1 MPDKNKSP
9 SRRRFIKPGDRIFRV
24 PRPIQWEVIL
34 PSITRPRVGGGGI
47 STSVIAFGFGA
58 VILIGT
64 LLLMLPVA
72 ATNGISA
79 DPTIALF
86 TSTSAVCV
94 TGLVVADTADYWSPF
109 GEGVILFLIQIGGFG
124 FMTTATL
131 ILLALGRRIGLRER
145 LLIKEA
151 MGVTQLGGVVR
162 IVRQMAFFTIVA
174 EILGAALI
182 YLRLS
187 TQSPHGEA
195 LWKSIFHSISAFN
208 NAGFDLYGGYRSLS
222 DFQTD
227 PLVILT
233 TAGLFILGGI
243 SYMVISDILRKR
255 GFVHLSL
262 DSKMVITTMTFL
274 LALGTI
280 VLLLTEMNNSDTL
293 GPLSL
298 PQKILNAF
306 FHAATPRTAGFA
318 SLNIGS
324 FAVYSLFFIMFLMLV
339 GGASGSTAG
348 GIKVN
353 TFGLLVATIISTL
366 RGDENPTAFQ
376 REINTEQI
384 QRALT
389 LVILA
394 VVFIF
399 IIVFCLTITENMS
412 FSDLLFE
419 TISAFG
425 TVGLSTGITP
435 ILSTAGRLLIIL
447 TMFIGRIGPLTLI
460 LSLTLR
466 QRRSDFSYPKE
477 AVRIG

>member
-1 MPDKNKSP
+1 MPEKNKP
-9 SRRRFIKPGDRIFRV
+9 TSRRRFIKPGDRIFRV

-72 ATNGISA
+72 TTDGTAA
-79 DPTIALF
+79 DPTTALF
-86 TSTSAVCV
+86 TSASSVCV
-94 TGLVVADTADYWSPF
+94 TGLIVKDTADYWSPF
-109 GEGVILFLIQIGGFG
+109 GEGVILLLIQIGGFG

-131 ILLALGRRIGLRER
+131 VLLALGRRIGLRER

-162 IVRQMAFFTIVA
+162 IVRQMAFFTIITEV
-174 EILGAALI
+174 LGAALI

-187 TQSPHGEA
+187 TQFPHGQA
-195 LWKSIFHSISAFN
+195 LWKSVFHSISAFN
-208 NAGFDLYGGYRSLS
+208 NCGFDLYGGFRSLS
-222 DFQTD
+222 NFQTD
-227 PLVILT
+227 PLIILT
-233 TAGLFILGGI
+233 TAGLILLGGI
-243 SYMVISDILRKR
+243 SYMVIYDIARKR
-255 GFVHLSL
+255 NFLHLSL
-262 DSKMVITTMTFL
+262 DSKMVISTTAFL
-274 LALGTI
+274 LIFGTI
-280 VLLLTEMNNSDTL
+280 VLLLTEMNNVGTL

-306 FHAATPRTAGFA
+306 FHSVTPRTAGF
-318 SLNIGS
+318 STLNIGS
-324 FAVYSLFFIMFLMLV
+324 FAVYSLFFTMVLMFI

-353 TFGLLVATIISTL
+353 TIGLLIATIISTL
-366 RGDENPTAFQ
+366 RGNENPTAFGRQ
-376 REINTEQI
+376 INIEQI
-384 QRALT
+384 HRALT

-394 VVFIF
+394 VVFAF
-399 IIVFCLTITENMS
+399 VMVFCLTITENMR
-412 FSDLLFE
+412 FVDLLFE

-435 ILSTAGRLLIIL
+435 LLSTAGRLLIIM
-447 TMFIGRIGPLTLI
+447 TMFVGRVGPLTLI

-466 QRRSDFSYPKE
+466 QRRSDYNYPQE

>member
-1 MPDKNKSP
+1 MPEKNKSP
-9 SRRRFIKPGDRIFRV
+9 SRQRFIKPGDRIFRV

-34 PSITRPRVGGGGI
+34 PSITRRRMGGGGI
-47 STSVIAFGFGA
+47 STTVIAYGFAA

-72 ATNGISA
+72 TTNGTA
-79 DPTIALF
+79 AHPTTALF
-86 TSTSAVCV
+86 TSSSAVCV
-94 TGLVVADTADYWSPF
+94 TGLAVVDTADYWSPF

-131 ILLALGRRIGLRER
+131 VLLALGRRIGLRER

-151 MGVTQLGGVVR
+151 MGVNQLGGVVR
-162 IVRQMAFFTIVA
+162 IVRQMLFFTIIA
-174 EILGAALI
+174 EVLGAALI

-187 TQSPHGEA
+187 TQFPHGQA

-208 NAGFDLYGGYRSLS
+208 NCGFDLYGGFRSLS

-233 TAGLFILGGI
+233 TAGLIILGGI
-243 SYMVISDILRKR
+243 SYMVISDVLRKR
-255 GFVHLSL
+255 GFIHLSL
-262 DSKMVITTMTFL
+262 DSKMVITTTIFL

-280 VLLLTEMNNSDTL
+280 VLLLTEMNNSATL

-306 FHAATPRTAGFA
+306 FHAVTPRTAGFA

-324 FAVYSLFFIMFLMLV
+324 FAVYSLFFTMILMFV

-353 TFGLLVATIISTL
+353 TFGLLIATIISTL
-366 RGDENPTAFQ
+366 RGNENPTAFQ

-399 IIVFCLTITENMS
+399 IMVFCLTITENMR
-412 FSDLLFE
+412 FVDLLFE

-435 ILSTAGRLLIIL
+435 LLSTAGRFLIIL
-447 TMFIGRIGPLTLI
+447 TMFVGRIGPLTLI

-466 QRRSDFSYPKE
+466 QRGSDFSYPKE

>member
-1 MPDKNKSP
+1 MLDKNKST

-34 PSITRPRVGGGGI
+34 PSIARPRMGGGI
-47 STSVIAFGFGA
+47 STTIIAYGFA
-58 VILIGT
+58 AIILIGT
-64 LLLMLPVA
+64 LLLMFPMATTDGIA
-72 ATNGISA
+72 AH
-79 DPTIALF
+79 PTTAFF

-94 TGLVVADTADYWSPF
+94 TGLSVVDINDYWSPF

-162 IVRQMAFFTIVA
+162 IVRQMAFFTVISEV
-174 EILGAALI
+174 LGAALI

-187 TQSPHGEA
+187 TQFPHGQA

-208 NAGFDLYGGYRSLS
+208 NCGFDLYGGFRSLS

-227 PLVILT
+227 PLIILT
-233 TAGLFILGGI
+233 TAGLIILGGI
-243 SYMVISDILRKR
+243 SYMVVSDILKKR
-255 GFVHLSL
+255 SFNHLAL
-262 DSKMVITTMTFL
+262 DSKMVISTTVFL
-274 LALGTI
+274 LLLGTI
-280 VLLLTEMNNSDTL
+280 VLLLTEMGNSDTL
-293 GPLSL
+293 GNLSW
-298 PQKILNAF
+298 PQKVLNAF
-306 FHAATPRTAGFA
+306 FHAVTPRTAGF
-318 SLNIGS
+318 STLNIGS
-324 FAVYSLFFIMFLMLV
+324 FAVYSLFFTMFMMFV

-353 TFGLLVATIISTL
+353 TFGLLVATLMSTL
-366 RGDENPTAFQ
+366 RGNEYPIAFK

-384 QRALT
+384 NRALT
-389 LVILA
+389 LVILSA
-394 VVFIF
+394 LFVFV
-399 IIVFCLTITENMS
+399 IVFCLTITENSS
-412 FSDLLFE
+412 FVNLLFE

-425 TVGLSTGITP
+425 TVGLSTGLTP
-435 ILSTAGRLLIIL
+435 TLTTIGRLLIIL
-447 TMFIGRIGPLTLI
+447 TMFVGRIGPLTLI

-466 QRRSDFSYPKE
+466 QRRSDYSYPKE
-477 AVRIG
+477 SVRIG